1 MDDDMQFCAPLR
13 KDSPMK
19 KRLVLL
25 WLFSI
30 SAAAQAASQL
40 TVADPFTDHMVLQQG
55 RKIPVW
61 GTAADGERIFV
72 ELNGKKAATTV
83 KDGKWMIRLP
93 AMKAGGPWDMTVRSE
108 DSTVVL
114 RDVLLGE
121 VWLASGQSNMEWT
134 VVNTMNAEA
143 EIASADYPNIR
154 FFTAEKAFS
163 TSPLPSVKGRWEVC
177 SPETAGRFSAVA
189 YFFARKLHLDD
200 GLNVGIIHTSW
211 GGTPAEAWTDLR
223 TLESEPELASLAAS
237 FEAFRKDAGR
247 SQAESAKKMDDWNAW
262 WDDRFMDDTAVKAG
276 WAAPEADL
284 TEWTATEIPGSGSIL
299 GTFDGTVWYRRDAD
313 IPVEWAGRD
322 LVLKLGPIDDFDI
335 TYFNGVEIGRIF
347 RDRPNW
353 YMIPRQYTVPGAL
366 VKAGPNTI
374 AVRVTDSWLG
384 GGFGDDPGLL
394 KLAVAEGDGSSA
406 VPLAGTWMSRTEFR
420 LDPASG
426 PVRPQAGNESQV
438 STLLYNAMIHPFVP
452 YGIRGAIWYQGESN
466 DTRYVEYRALFP
478 AMIRGW
484 RKAWGQGDFPF
495 YYVQLANYKQR
506 LDAPAESDWAGLR
519 EAQTMTLRLKNTGM
533 AAAIDI
539 GAASD
544 IHPRNKQDV
553 GKRLALW
560 AEAKVYG
567 KDIVYSGPMFRS
579 VRFEGVKAVVT
590 FDHAEGGL
598 EVKGTKAEGFAVAG
612 PDGKFVWA
620 EAEIQGN
627 RAIVSSPDIPVIKAV
642 RYGWA
647 DNPAVNLTN
656 RAGLPAVP
664 FRTDRP

>member
-1 MDDDMQFCAPLR
+1 
-13 KDSPMK
+13 
-19 KRLVLL
+19 V
-25 WLFSI
+25 
-30 SAAAQAASQL
+30 
-40 TVADPFTDHMVLQQG
+40 TVP
-55 RKIPVW
+55 
-61 GTAADGERIFV
+61 
-72 ELNGKKAATTV
+72 
-83 KDGKWMIRLP
+83 
-93 AMKAGGPWDMTVRSE
+93 
-108 DSTVVL
+108 
-114 RDVLLGE
+114 
-121 VWLASGQSNMEWT
+121 
-134 VVNTMNAEA
+134 
-143 EIASADYPNIR
+143 
-154 FFTAEKAFS
+154 EK
-163 TSPLPSVKGRWEVC
+163 
-177 SPETAGRFSAVA
+177 
-189 YFFARKLHLDD
+189 
-200 GLNVGIIHTSW
+200 
-211 GGTPAEAWTDLR
+211 
-223 TLESEPELASLAAS
+223 
-237 FEAFRKDAGR
+237 
-247 SQAESAKKMDDWNAW
+247 
-262 WDDRFMDDTAVKAG
+262 
-276 WAAPEADL
+276 
-284 TEWTATEIPGSGSIL
+284 
-299 GTFDGTVWYRRDAD
+299 
-313 IPVEWAGRD
+313 WAGRD

-335 TYFNGVEIGRIF
+335 TYFNGVEIGRIG
-347 RDRPNW
+347 RDKPNW

-394 KLAVAEGDGSSA
+394 KLGLAEGDGGSA

-420 LDPASG
+420 LDPAVG

-466 DTRYVEYRALFP
+466 DTRYVEYRTLFP

-506 LDAPAESDWAGLR
+506 LDTPAESDWAGLR
-519 EAQTMTLRLKNTGM
+519 EAQTLTLKLKNTGM
-533 AAAIDI
+533 ATAIDI
-539 GAASD
+539 GSASD

-567 KDIVYSGPMFRS
+567 KRVEFSGPIFRS
-579 VRFEGVKAVVT
+579 VRFEGGKAVVT

-627 RAIVSSPDIPVIKAV
+627 RAMVSSPSVPMIKAV

-656 RAGLPAVP
+656 QAGLPAVP
-664 FRTDRP
+664 FRTDGP